1 MLVLQLQTATLG
13 YMVKKC
19 NLQQVELRGNHLLLA
34 QLQYFNW
41 GRNTLV
47 SSLLRAIPHL
57 IPMIFG
63 QFNICW
69 GSNAFLWIADRVEG
83 ISAFRTRVMQVDDLG
98 EEWSRCPRPTWDSR
112 EWSSVPISPKYTD
125 ASLCN
130 TDAHISS
137 LACNSWTST
146 GSIGVTRKHTAN
158 PRAAR
163 TNNSSDKDETA
174 SMWWQQLLDSE

>member
-1 MLVLQLQTATLG
+1 
-13 YMVKKC
+13 MVKKC

-34 QLQYFNW
+34 QLQDFNW
-41 GRNTLV
+41 GRKTLV

-63 QFNICW
+63 QFYICW

-125 ASLCN
+125 ASLCS
-130 TDAHISS
+130 TDAHIIFISMQFLNLNRFHCSS
-137 LACNSWTST
+137 KKAHCKSQS
-146 GSIGVTRKHTAN
+146 HTH
-158 PRAAR
+158 
-163 TNNSSDKDETA
+163 
-174 SMWWQQLLDSE
+174 QQFLW